1 MILMSSRTEITSAK
15 RLVIK
20 VGSSSLTSVGGGL
33 NIERVQSIIAAIAAA
48 QANSVQ
54 VVLVSSG
61 AVAAGLPALKLTA
74 RPTDLAQQQAAAS
87 IGQGLLIAQY
97 AAAAAAQGFAVG
109 QVLLTQEDITRRSN
123 YRNAKQTFEALL
135 QLKVLPI
142 VNENDVV
149 ATAELKYGDNDRIA
163 ALVTHLVDAD
173 ALLILTDVAG
183 LMDGSPADPA
193 SNRIAELES
202 LADFE
207 ALGID
212 TNQRSKVGSGGM
224 RSKLEAAA
232 IAASGGVP
240 TLICHVDQ
248 LAAALA
254 GESIGTLF
262 HASTINNSA
271 RSLWLAHASVARG
284 KVVIDAGA
292 VAALKD
298 RGASLLA
305 AGVTEVVGAFD
316 AGEPI
321 DVVTA
326 QGVSVARGLAS
337 FGSDDLLQMMGKST
351 AQLAQVMGEEFA
363 RPAVHRDDLVLLDDP
378 SNSLKP

>member
-1 MILMSSRTEITSAK
+1 MSSRAEITSAK

-20 VGSSSLTSVGGGL
+20 VGSSSLTSAGGGL

-48 QANSVQ
+48 QANLVQ

-284 KVVIDAGA
+284 KIVIDAGA

-305 AGVTEVVGAFD
+305 AGVTEVVGAFE

-337 FGSDDLLQMMGKST
+337 FSSDDLLQMMGKST

>member
-1 MILMSSRTEITSAK
+1 
-15 RLVIK
+15 VIK
-20 VGSSSLTSVGGGL
+20 VGSSSLTSASGGL
-33 NIERVQSIIAAIAAA
+33 NIERVQSIIAAIATA

-61 AVAAGLPALKLTA
+61 AVAAGLPALKLTT

-173 ALLILTDVAG
+173 AFLILTDVAG

>member
-1 MILMSSRTEITSAK
+1 MSSRTEITSAK

-61 AVAAGLPALKLTA
+61 AVAAGLPALKLTT

>member
-1 MILMSSRTEITSAK
+1 MSSLTEITSAK

-305 AGVTEVVGAFD
+305 ACVTEVVGAFD

>member
-1 MILMSSRTEITSAK
+1 MILMSSRAEITSAK

-20 VGSSSLTSVGGGL
+20 VGSSSLTLTGGGL
-33 NIERVQSIIAAIAAA
+33 NTARVQNIIAAIAAV
-48 QANSVQ
+48 QAAEVQ

-61 AVAAGLPALKLTA
+61 AIAAGLPALKLTA

-97 AAAAAAQGFAVG
+97 AAAAAAAGFAVG

-183 LMDGSPADPA
+183 VMDGSPADPA

-254 GESIGTLF
+254 GEDIGTLF
-262 HASTINNSA
+262 HASTINSNA

-292 VAALKD
+292 VAALRD

-305 AGVTEVVGAFD
+305 AGVTEIVGVFD

-326 QGVSVARGLAS
+326 QGGSVARGLAS

-363 RPAVHRDDLVLLDDP
+363 RPAVHRDDLVLLDDQ
-378 SNSLKP
+378 SNTLRP

>member
-1 MILMSSRTEITSAK
+1 MSSRAEITSAK

-20 VGSSSLTSVGGGL
+20 VGSSSLTSAGGGL

-48 QANSVQ
+48 QANLVQ

-61 AVAAGLPALKLTA
+61 AVAAGLPALNLTA

-284 KVVIDAGA
+284 KIVIDAGA

-305 AGVTEVVGAFD
+305 AGVTEVVGAFE

>member
-1 MILMSSRTEITSAK
+1 MSSRTEITSAK

-183 LMDGSPADPA
+183 LMYGSPADPA

-271 RSLWLAHASVARG
+271 RSLWLAHDSVARG

-351 AQLAQVMGEEFA
+351 AQLAQVMGEEFS

>member
-1 MILMSSRTEITSAK
+1 MSSRTEIVSAK

-316 AGEPI
+316 AGEPV

>member
-1 MILMSSRTEITSAK
+1 MSSRTEITSAK

>member
-1 MILMSSRTEITSAK
+1 MSSRTEITSAK

-20 VGSSSLTSVGGGL
+20 VGSSSLTSAGGGL

-316 AGEPI
+316 AGEPV

>member
-1 MILMSSRTEITSAK
+1 MSSRAEITSAK

-20 VGSSSLTSVGGGL
+20 VGSSSLTSAGGGL

-48 QANSVQ
+48 QANLVQ

-173 ALLILTDVAG
+173 ALIILTDVAG

-284 KVVIDAGA
+284 KIVIDAGA

-305 AGVTEVVGAFD
+305 AGVTEVVGAFE

>member
-1 MILMSSRTEITSAK
+1 MSSRAEITSAK

-20 VGSSSLTSVGGGL
+20 VGSSSLTSAGGGL

-48 QANSVQ
+48 QANLVQ

-173 ALLILTDVAG
+173 ALIILTDVAG

-284 KVVIDAGA
+284 KIVIDAGA

-305 AGVTEVVGAFD
+305 AGVTEVVGAFEP
-316 AGEPI
+316 GEPI

-337 FGSDDLLQMMGKST
+337 FSSDDLLQMMGKST

>member
-1 MILMSSRTEITSAK
+1 MSSRTEITSAK

-20 VGSSSLTSVGGGL
+20 VGSSSLTSAGGGL

-48 QANSVQ
+48 QANLVQ

-61 AVAAGLPALKLTA
+61 AVAAGLPALKLTS
-74 RPTDLAQQQAAAS
+74 RPTYLAQQQAAAS

-173 ALLILTDVAG
+173 ALLILTDVAV

-351 AQLAQVMGEEFA
+351 AQLAQVMGDEFA

>member
-1 MILMSSRTEITSAK
+1 MSSRTEITSAK

-48 QANSVQ
+48 QASSVQ

-61 AVAAGLPALKLTA
+61 AVAAGLPALKLTT

-97 AAAAAAQGFAVG
+97 AAAAATQGFAVG

>member
-1 MILMSSRTEITSAK
+1 MSSRAEIVSAK

-97 AAAAAAQGFAVG
+97 AAAAAAQCFAVG

>member
-1 MILMSSRTEITSAK
+1 MSSRTEITSAK

-173 ALLILTDVAG
+173 VLLILTDVAG

-363 RPAVHRDDLVLLDDP
+363 RPAVHRDDLVLLDDS

>member
-1 MILMSSRTEITSAK
+1 MILMSSRAEIVSAK

-20 VGSSSLTSVGGGL
+20 VGSSSLTSAGGGL

-61 AVAAGLPALKLTA
+61 AVAAGLPALKLTT

-173 ALLILTDVAG
+173 AFLILTDVAG

>member
-1 MILMSSRTEITSAK
+1 MSSRTEITSAK

-20 VGSSSLTSVGGGL
+20 VGSSSLTSAGGGL

-74 RPTDLAQQQAAAS
+74 RQTDLAQQQAAAS

>member
-1 MILMSSRTEITSAK
+1 MSSLTEITSAK

-202 LADFE
+202 IADFE

>member
-1 MILMSSRTEITSAK
+1 MSSRTEIVSAK

>member
-1 MILMSSRTEITSAK
+1 MSSRAEITSAK

-20 VGSSSLTSVGGGL
+20 VGSSSLTSAGGGL

-48 QANSVQ
+48 QANLVQ

-173 ALLILTDVAG
+173 ALIILTDVAG

-284 KVVIDAGA
+284 KIVIDAGA

-305 AGVTEVVGAFD
+305 AGVTEVVGAFE

-337 FGSDDLLQMMGKST
+337 FSSDDLLQMMGKST

>member
-1 MILMSSRTEITSAK
+1 MSSRAEITSAK

-20 VGSSSLTSVGGGL
+20 VGSSSLTSAGGGL

-48 QANSVQ
+48 QANLVQ

-284 KVVIDAGA
+284 KIVIDAGA

-305 AGVTEVVGAFD
+305 AGVTEVVGAFE

>member
-1 MILMSSRTEITSAK
+1 MSSRAEITSAK

-20 VGSSSLTSVGGGL
+20 VGSSSLTSAGGGL

-48 QANSVQ
+48 QANLVQ

-173 ALLILTDVAG
+173 ALIILTDVAG

-202 LADFE
+202 FADFE

-284 KVVIDAGA
+284 KIVIDAGA

-305 AGVTEVVGAFD
+305 AGVTEVVGAFE

>member
-1 MILMSSRTEITSAK
+1 MSSRAEITSAK

-20 VGSSSLTSVGGGL
+20 VGSSSLTSAGGGL

-48 QANSVQ
+48 QANLVQ

-202 LADFE
+202 FADFE

-284 KVVIDAGA
+284 KIVIDAGA

-305 AGVTEVVGAFD
+305 AGVTEVVGAFE

-337 FGSDDLLQMMGKST
+337 FSSDDLLQMMGKST

>member
-1 MILMSSRTEITSAK
+1 MSSRTEITSAK

-97 AAAAAAQGFAVG
+97 AAAAATQGFAVG

>member
-1 MILMSSRTEITSAK
+1 
-15 RLVIK
+15 
-20 VGSSSLTSVGGGL
+20 
-33 NIERVQSIIAAIAAA
+33 
-48 QANSVQ
+48 
-54 VVLVSSG
+54 
-61 AVAAGLPALKLTA
+61 
-74 RPTDLAQQQAAAS
+74 
-87 IGQGLLIAQY
+87 
-97 AAAAAAQGFAVG
+97 
-109 QVLLTQEDITRRSN
+109 
-123 YRNAKQTFEALL
+123 
-135 QLKVLPI
+135 
-142 VNENDVV
+142 
-149 ATAELKYGDNDRIA
+149 
-163 ALVTHLVDAD
+163 
-173 ALLILTDVAG
+173 
-183 LMDGSPADPA
+183 
-193 SNRIAELES
+193 
-202 LADFE
+202 
-207 ALGID
+207 
-212 TNQRSKVGSGGM
+212 M

>member
-1 MILMSSRTEITSAK
+1 MSSRAEITSAK

-20 VGSSSLTSVGGGL
+20 VGSSSLTSAGGGL

-48 QANSVQ
+48 QANLVQ

-173 ALLILTDVAG
+173 ALIILTDVAG

-202 LADFE
+202 FADFE

-284 KVVIDAGA
+284 KIVIDAGA

-305 AGVTEVVGAFD
+305 AGVTEVVGAFE

-337 FGSDDLLQMMGKST
+337 FSSDDLLQMMGKST